1 MMRNYLVI
9 AESGFSGVSFGY
21 TICLE
26 LSENIIWFFSEN
38 PLTIRRIIESYNSKP
53 NIQTFSSR
61 NFNIANLNEIN
72 IILSKTIDSYRGDI
86 SVYLSLISELILV
99 HGLEKTYLFLSN
111 LMNKVEGREGSV
123 VCLMIKDAQ
132 SMRDI
137 VLISRLFSDVFHLE
151 SEFNDDKPSL
161 RLKSEMPINEKFIF
175 EVGYS
180 DYEIHMPG
188 EVRHY
193 ISQLK
198 KQK

>member
-1 MMRNYLVI
+1 MRNYLVI

-151 SEFNDDKPSL
+151 SEFNNDKPSL

-188 EVRHY
+188 EIRHY

>member
-151 SEFNDDKPSL
+151 SEFNNDKPSL

-188 EVRHY
+188 EIRHY

>member
-38 PLTIRRIIESYNSKP
+38 PLTIRRIIKSYNSKP

>member
-1 MMRNYLVI
+1 MRNYLVI